1 MVAVF
6 GFILSPYVIALFRRD
21 DTDVIAIG
29 SFAFRVQCISLPLS
43 GFIVMTNMYLQTI
56 GRAKA
61 ATLTAMSRQF
71 LFFVPA
77 LFLLVH
83 FFGLTGVEISQAA
96 ADVAAFLFSMPI
108 CLKVLNIMMTEENK
122 IQ

>member
-1 MVAVF
+1 
-6 GFILSPYVIALFRRD
+6 
-21 DTDVIAIG
+21 
-29 SFAFRVQCISLPLS
+29 
-43 GFIVMTNMYLQTI
+43 MYLQTI

-61 ATLTAMSRQF
+61 ATLTAMSRQI

-77 LFLLVH
+77 LLLLVH
-83 FFGLTGVEISQAA
+83 FFALTGVEISQAA
-96 ADVAAFLFSMPI
+96 ADVAALLFSMPI

>member
-1 MVAVF
+1 M
-6 GFILSPYVIALFRRD
+6 SPYVIALFRRD

-29 SFAFRVQCISLPLS
+29 SFAFRAQCISLPLS
-43 GFIVMTNMYLQTI
+43 GFIVMANMYLQTI